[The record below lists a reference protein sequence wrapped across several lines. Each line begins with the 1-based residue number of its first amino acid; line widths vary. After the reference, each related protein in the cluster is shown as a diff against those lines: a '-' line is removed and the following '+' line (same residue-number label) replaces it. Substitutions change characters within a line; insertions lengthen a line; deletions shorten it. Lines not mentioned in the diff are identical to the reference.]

1 MIELIRDW
9 YKRHFSD
16 PQAAILALLLLLGFG
31 VVLFA
36 GDILA
41 PLLAAIVIAYV
52 LDGAIE
58 RLERLRIP
66 RAVALAIVFTLFIA
80 FLVFLVF
87 GLVPMLL
94 KQTGQL
100 IREVPGIVERGQAL
114 LMQLPER
121 YPRLISEDQVVS
133 FIAAVRRELL
143 AAGQEVLSLSL
154 SSVMGLITFMVYI
167 ILVPLMVFFFLKD
180 KRKILDWVAG
190 FLPKE
195 RGLSVAVWREVNAGV
210 ANYIRGKFAEIVI
223 VWAVSFITFT
233 VLGLNFAMLLSFL
246 VGISV
251 IIPYVGAA
259 VVTIPVAAVAYYQ
272 WGTEPEFVYAVV
284 AYAVIQFLDGNLL
297 VPILFSEV
305 VNLHPVAIIA
315 AVLIF
320 GGIWGFWGV
329 FFAIPLATLVKAV
342 ITAWPRQRDGE
353 VPEPAGSPGSS

>member
-9 YKRHFSD
+9 YRRHFSD

-58 RLERLRIP
+58 RLQRLHIP
-66 RAVALAIVFTLFIA
+66 RAVALAIVFTLFVA

-100 IREVPGIVERGQAL
+100 IREVPGIVERSQAL

-121 YPRLISEDQVVS
+121 YPRLVSEEQVMS

-143 AAGQEVLSLSL
+143 AAGQEVLSVSL

-190 FLPKE
+190 FLPRE
-195 RGLSVAVWREVNAGV
+195 RGLSVTVWREVNDGV
-210 ANYIRGKFAEIVI
+210 ANYIRGKFVEIII
-223 VWAVSFITFT
+223 VWAVSFVTFT

-251 IIPYVGAA
+251 IVPYVGAA

-272 WGTEPEFVYAVV
+272 WGTEPEFLYAVI

-315 AVLIF
+315 AVLVF
-320 GGIWGFWGV
+320 GGIWGLWGV

-342 ITAWPRQRDGE
+342 LTAWPRQHGAE
-353 VPEPAGSPGSS
+353 KPTEAPQTS